1 MAGLTGKGGESAD
14 ELGEHLVDVVVV
26 VWRVAHDL
34 LQGVHAADA
43 DIQFDG
49 AESFEGN
56 GEPTPILT
64 TAIRACRYF
73 SLRCSSRAASPR
85 TQPPA
90 TRFSQAPTGPP
101 TPVAAH
107 LWPHPNTAVYQFREF
122 SLTERPARGNRGRL
136 GSDRPD
142 HRGFAASTG

>member
-90 TRFSQAPTGPP
+90 TRFSLARTARHPP
-101 TPVAAH
+101 GAAH
-107 LWPHPNTAVYQFREF
+107 LWPHPDTAGYHFRVLC
-122 SLTERPARGNRGRL
+122 LTERPARGKSRSFGI
-136 GSDRPD
+136 
-142 HRGFAASTG
+142 